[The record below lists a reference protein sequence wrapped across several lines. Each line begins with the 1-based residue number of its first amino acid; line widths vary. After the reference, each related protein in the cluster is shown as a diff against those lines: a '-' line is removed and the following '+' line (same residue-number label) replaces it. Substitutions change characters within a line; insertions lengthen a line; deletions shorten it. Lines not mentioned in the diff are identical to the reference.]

1 MRIIFV
7 NLFRK
12 TLITMGTGLVLTM
25 SAQVGLLFAAG
36 LPREEIAIVSGIL
49 PLVCAA
55 AAWLWF
61 ADDVSFRRKL
71 SAALKNR
78 ELEVHYQPFV
88 RLRDHRIMGAE
99 ALLRWPGCKTS
110 IERLVARAE
119 ETGMIGVLTDYV
131 IARVAADWPSFQAM
145 DRDFRISINIS
156 APDLAAGALCDRLKR
171 LALTMPAHALALEI
185 TERQSASL
193 EAVALH
199 LSELRNLGYQIYF
212 DDFGTGFSSMTRLL
226 HLSVDGCKLDASFLK
241 MHAAAAAISAMQIFA
256 QASGVELVVEGVET
270 VAQQNMLAEIN
281 PDLIV
286 QGWLF
291 GRAAKKSELI
301 ERLKNQQRTL
311 NSSLRASS
319 IIRFVGGRA

>member
-1 MRIIFV
+1 LRIIFV
-7 NLFRK
+7 NRFRK
-12 TLITMGTGLVLTM
+12 TLIIIGTGLALTV

-36 LPREEIAIVSGIL
+36 LPRGEIAIVSGIL
-49 PLVCAA
+49 PLSCAA

-88 RLRDHRIMGAE
+88 RLRDHRITGAE
-99 ALLRWPGCKTS
+99 ALLRWPGCQTG

-119 ETGMIGVLTDYV
+119 ETGMIAALTDYV
-131 IARVAADWPSFQAM
+131 IARVADDWPSFQTV
-145 DRDFRISINIS
+145 DRDFRISINIA
-156 APDLAAGALCDRLKR
+156 APDLVTGTLCDRLKR
-171 LALTMPAHALALEI
+171 LASNIPAQALAFEI
-185 TERQSASL
+185 TERQSAPL
-193 EAVALH
+193 EEIAFH
-199 LSELRNLGYQIYF
+199 LSELRNQGYQVYV
-212 DDFGTGFSSMTRLL
+212 DDFGAGFSSMTRLR

-241 MHAAAAAISAMQIFA
+241 MHAAAAAISAIQIFA
-256 QASGVELVVEGVET
+256 HASGVELVVEGVET
-270 VAQQNMLAEIN
+270 AAQASTLANLN

-301 ERLKNQQRTL
+301 ERLRKQQRTPL
-311 NSSLRASS
+311 GAPS
-319 IIRFVGGRA
+319 IIRSVSSRA

>member
-1 MRIIFV
+1 MNR
-7 NLFRK
+7 FRK
-12 TLITMGTGLVLTM
+12 TLIIIGTGLALTVL
-25 SAQVGLLFAAG
+25 AQVGLLFAAG
-36 LPREEIAIVSGIL
+36 LPRGEIAIVSIIL
-49 PLVCAA
+49 PLFCAA

-119 ETGMIGVLTDYV
+119 QTGMIGVLTDYV
-131 IARVAADWPSFQAM
+131 IARVADDWPSFQAM

-156 APDLAAGALCDRLKR
+156 APDLASGTLCDRLKR
-171 LALTMPAHALALEI
+171 LAFNLPAQALALEI

-193 EAVALH
+193 EAIALH
-199 LSELRNLGYQIYF
+199 LSQLRNLGYQVYV

-226 HLSVDGCKLDASFLK
+226 NLSVDGCKLDASFLK
-241 MHAAAAAISAMQIFA
+241 MHAAAAAISAMQRFA
-256 QASGVELVVEGVET
+256 QASGVKLVVEGVET
-270 VAQQNMLAEIN
+270 VAQQNMLSEIN

>member
-7 NLFRK
+7 NRFRK
-12 TLITMGTGLVLTM
+12 TLIIIGTGLALTVL
-25 SAQVGLLFAAG
+25 AQVGLLFAAG
-36 LPREEIAIVSGIL
+36 LPRGEIAIVSIIL
-49 PLVCAA
+49 PLFCAA

-119 ETGMIGVLTDYV
+119 QTGMIGVLTDYV
-131 IARVAADWPSFQAM
+131 IARVADDWPSFQAM

-156 APDLAAGALCDRLKR
+156 APDLASGTLCDRLKR
-171 LALTMPAHALALEI
+171 LAFNLPAQALALEI

-193 EAVALH
+193 EAIALH
-199 LSELRNLGYQIYF
+199 LSQLRNLGYQVYV

-226 HLSVDGCKLDASFLK
+226 NLSVDGCKLDASFLK
-241 MHAAAAAISAMQIFA
+241 MHAAAAAISAMQRFA
-256 QASGVELVVEGVET
+256 QASGVKLVVEGVET
-270 VAQQNMLAEIN
+270 VAQQNMLSEIN